1 MMKRQTNL
9 YENMIFKN
17 CLPLKKSGR
26 LFGIKEIPIIF
37 NDQKMFIRNQDIK
50 VIIATTKHSTVYES
64 KILHVDIAYLEPVEV
79 TVTDMKCSVPGSQ
92 ALTAR
97 HVECHSYTLLFIKSS
112 ISNY

>member
-1 MMKRQTNL
+1 ML
-9 YENMIFKN
+9 A
-17 CLPLKKSGR
+17 LKKSGR